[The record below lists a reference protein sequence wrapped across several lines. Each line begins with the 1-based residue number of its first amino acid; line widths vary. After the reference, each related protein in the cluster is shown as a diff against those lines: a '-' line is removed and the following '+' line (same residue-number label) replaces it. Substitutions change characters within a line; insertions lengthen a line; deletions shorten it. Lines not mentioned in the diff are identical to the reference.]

1 MPPPR
6 EGDGAAAPAL
16 RRIFDWPFRAVLA
29 LVVAT
34 GLSPMQ
40 LTVLGL
46 LTNVL
51 IGWLLL
57 RGDAFAAGMLLVL
70 AGLFDLLDGAVAR
83 IRGTASRLGAF
94 TDAALDR
101 VSDMILFGCAFWMLS
116 AQGHTLEAALA
127 LATLVI
133 SLGVSHI
140 RADAEAAGVAL
151 SEGLFQRLERYVAMF
166 VALVVPGM
174 MLPMLVLLTALG
186 GLTVLQRAWNAV
198 TRVGAAAK
206 EVG

>member
-6 EGDGAAAPAL
+6 EGNGAAAPAL
-16 RRIFDWPFRAVLA
+16 RRIFDWPFRAILA

-57 RGDAFAAGMLLVL
+57 RGEAFAAGMLLVP

-101 VSDMILFGCAFWMLS
+101 VSDMILFGCTFWMLS
-116 AQGHTLEAALA
+116 AQGHRLEAALA

-166 VALVVPGM
+166 VALVIPGM
-174 MLPMLVLLTALG
+174 MLPMLLLLTALG

-206 EVG
+206 GVG

>member
-198 TRVGAAAK
+198 TRVGAATK